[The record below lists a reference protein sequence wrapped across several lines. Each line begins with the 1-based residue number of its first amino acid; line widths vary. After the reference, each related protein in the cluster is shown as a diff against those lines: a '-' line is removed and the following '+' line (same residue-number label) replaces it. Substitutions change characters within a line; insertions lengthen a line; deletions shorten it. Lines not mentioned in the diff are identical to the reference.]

1 MSISIHGESHAF
13 EQRKREIYLKVSR
26 GEITPQNAVELLKH
40 ISDNNRIDTKASNS
54 SYQVNDI
61 AVIGISSLLPDAE
74 NVDELWDNLVKG
86 KDCISDV
93 PLERW
98 GAEYEDIKDDSSS
111 SACDKMGVVEH
122 IDKFDASF
130 FNILPLDALNMDPQE
145 RVFMQE
151 AWHALEDAG
160 YANDRLDKKNC
171 GIFVGAMGGDY
182 KIQTRMGGLGNSFIS
197 ARLAY
202 NLDLN
207 GPNMT
212 IDTACSS
219 SLVAIHQACQSLR
232 NDECTVAV
240 AGGVNVIS
248 TPDTHYIS
256 NKMGMLSNSG
266 RCRTFDNDADGFVPA
281 EGAAVV
287 ILKKLDK
294 AIEDKDHIYAVI
306 KGSAVNYDGATNGI
320 TAPGSPSQT
329 ALEKEVYER
338 YDIDPSEFSY
348 IECHGTGTKL
358 GDPIEISAM
367 KNAFAGY
374 TDKKQFCY
382 IGALKSNI
390 GHTLAA
396 SGAAG
401 VVKLMLCLEHKM
413 LVPSINLSKENEH
426 FDLRTTPFK
435 VVRDAVSWDS
445 KSPLKCAI
453 NSFGL
458 SGINCHM
465 VFEEYASPMTEYKCG
480 QKELPFVFS
489 AKKDSALK
497 ELLINMK
504 EFFEKN
510 DISDLDAISYTLL
523 NYRKSYSKR
532 LAIIA
537 GSREELCE
545 KIGSLIK
552 LGDTKAMSAADQL
565 GSCENE
571 ILKKIVTDYIGNG
584 SVSDKLIKEFYGE
597 GCPPVR
603 LPVYPFEK
611 RRYWLEKNDSKK
623 NVYPYDRIHI
633 SSCDD
638 NSLLLIKD
646 ISKNEPYIRDHRV
659 NDHFV
664 MPAAE
669 YAEIF
674 ADLAEELL
682 GSERIIVEDFYWVN
696 MLTADEDKSIRIRIS
711 KEKDGLIFK
720 ALSDDDSETLYTKAL
735 ISRANEETAAI
746 PDLSAVRQKLHHKAE
761 RDEIY
766 DYYSSVN
773 IEYGR
778 SFRGLENVVCSESE
792 AIGSFE
798 VTSSD
803 GVRMSYSV
811 FDSALQTIGAM
822 ACALGGKSGGTYVP
836 YGIKRIELYNS
847 LPQKGQAYVRVISQ
861 NRFDVY
867 IYDENE
873 KLCAY
878 IKEFSTKTVSSGE
891 VPDITYLVKKWKETD
906 LDKYR
911 NDDKRY
917 NGTVIICTEDMK
929 DFADEIAG
937 YRESCRIVLNDKEC
951 FSKLG
956 DLDDAEEIFFMVGT
970 ESEDNGR
977 EHLSVLGESD
987 EKGVVSVYRLF
998 GILGSRANRNT
1009 KLNIVTAN
1017 QSALSDSD
1025 HVFPYYSSIYGFVG
1039 SAKKEYPDYGIS
1051 VLDAD
1056 LISPD
1061 RSRHIKELAEKVY
1074 SDMRF
1079 DSYSRIVVERD
1090 NRFFIYEL
1098 ESCEKAE
1105 NADVFT
1111 KNGTYIIAGGLGGV
1125 GSETAKQLAEKY
1137 QADLILIGRSKLN
1150 DDKKKIL
1157 SEIEGYGG
1165 KVEYIA
1171 ADVTDNERM
1180 EAVISDVTER
1190 HGRIDGAV
1198 FSAFV
1203 LRDHM
1208 IRNMTEEE
1216 LKEVVRVK
1224 ARGTTSFVQLMMKA
1238 EAGFVITY
1246 SSIQTYA
1253 LAEGQS
1259 NYAAASLFQDYV
1271 SEYFNRCGNTAVKH
1285 INWGYFGSFGKVSG
1299 ADYKESITGQ
1309 GLYSIE
1315 SDEILPALRYLMGS
1329 DNDQIVSIKAD
1340 SSVIETFIKA
1350 EDVNDNEKTADNT
1363 EPVVSHIGS
1372 YEEVENRVIACT
1384 IKELF
1389 MQEEDIDIEEE
1400 FAEMGIDSISGV
1412 KYINAIN
1419 KEFNVNLKTTVLF
1432 ETGNIRKLSEYLLEN
1447 YSVAENDKDEE
1458 KVSESLLN
1466 NVTDEESEFKAVVL
1480 RKSGDISD
1488 IEICNITP
1496 KPPEYGE
1503 VQVIVKAFSLNFG
1516 DLLCVQGLYPTM
1528 PDYPFIPGFE
1538 FSGIIVK
1545 LGPGVTGYNIGDEVI
1560 GLTDSRMG
1568 AQSGIITV
1576 TANALTRK
1584 PGNVSF
1590 EEACAFPVVFMT
1602 VHHIFE
1608 SIRVRENEKILIQ
1621 SAAGGTGLIAVQY
1634 ALAKGLDVY
1643 ATAGSDAKLEYL
1655 AGMGVKHLINYS
1667 THDFKQEIL
1676 RMTENK
1682 GVDIV
1687 INTLSGEAIQ
1697 KGMDILA
1704 PGGRYVELAMTG
1716 LKNSAKLDLSKF
1728 THNQMFVSIDLR
1740 RVMLSDADIVSKYL
1754 KQVSETLAEGRIRP
1768 TVGKQFDFSDVIKAY
1783 EFISHREN
1791 IGKIVV
1797 RNTISDSRINEIAD
1811 IERKREKEGISKIV
1825 TMLSEGSISL
1835 DQAEKFME
1843 ERNYE

>member
-13 EQRKREIYLKVSR
+13 EKRKREIYLKVSR
-26 GEITPQNAVELLKH
+26 GEITPQNAVELLKN

-54 SYQVNDI
+54 SYPVNDI

-74 NVDELWDNLVKG
+74 NVDELWDNLVNG

-98 GAEYEDIKDDSSS
+98 GAEYEDIKDDSCS

-160 YANDRLDKKNC
+160 YANDRLDKRNC

-232 NDECTVAV
+232 NDECTVAI

-287 ILKKLDK
+287 ILKKVEK
-294 AIEDKDHIYAVI
+294 SIEDKDNIYAVI

-401 VVKLMLCLEHKM
+401 VVKLMLCLKHKM
-413 LVPSINLSKENEH
+413 LVPSINLNKENEH
-426 FDLRTTPFK
+426 FDLSRTPFK
-435 VVRDAVSWDS
+435 VVREAVSWDS
-445 KSPLKCAI
+445 KAPRRCAI

-465 VFEEYASPMTEYKCG
+465 VFEEYTSPAAEYKCG
-480 QKELPFVFS
+480 RKELPFVFS
-489 AKKDSALK
+489 AKKDKVLK
-497 ELLINMK
+497 ELLLNMK
-504 EFFEKN
+504 DFLERN
-510 DISDLDAISYTLL
+510 DNSELDAISYTLL

-537 GSREELCE
+537 GSKEELCE

-552 LGDTKAMSAADQL
+552 LGDTREMSEAGRLD
-565 GSCENE
+565 SCESDT
-571 ILKKIVTDYIGNG
+571 LKKIVTDYIVNG

-597 GCPPVR
+597 GCSPVS

-611 RRYWLEKNDSKK
+611 RRYWLDKTDCKK
-623 NVYPYDRIHI
+623 SAYPYDRIHI

-646 ISKNEPYIRDHRV
+646 ISKDDPYIRDHRV
-659 NDHFV
+659 NGHFV

-669 YAEIF
+669 YAELF
-674 ADLAEELL
+674 AGLAEELL
-682 GSERIIVEDFYWVN
+682 GSERITVEDFYWIN
-696 MLTADEDKSIRIRIS
+696 MLTADEDRSIKIKIS
-711 KEKDGLIFK
+711 KENDGLLFK
-720 ALSDDDSETLYTKAL
+720 ALSDDVDETLYTKAL
-735 ISRANEETAAI
+735 ISRADSEAAAY
-746 PDLSAVRQKLHHKAE
+746 PDLSAVRQRLHNKAE
-761 RDEIY
+761 CDEIY

-778 SFRGLENVVCSESE
+778 SFRGLKNVVCNESE

-803 GVRMSYSV
+803 DVLISHSV

-822 ACALGGKSGGTYVP
+822 ACAHGGKSGDTYVP
-836 YGIKRIELYNS
+836 YGIKRIELYDR
-847 LPQKGQAYVRVISQ
+847 LPKKGQAYVRVTSK

-878 IKEFSTKTVSSGE
+878 IKEFSTKNMASGAE
-891 VPDITYLVKKWKETD
+891 PDIAYLVKKWKEID

-911 NDDKRY
+911 NDDKSY

-937 YRESCRIVLNDKEC
+937 YRENCRIVFNDKEC
-951 FSKLG
+951 FGKLG
-956 DLDDAEEIFFMVGT
+956 ALDDVEEIFFMTGT
-970 ESEDNGR
+970 EAEDSEVDR
-977 EHLSVLGESD
+977 LSVLEESD
-987 EKGVVSVYRLF
+987 EKGVISVYRLF
-998 GILGSRANRNT
+998 GILGGKANRKV

-1017 QSALSDSD
+1017 QSALSDND
-1025 HVFPYYSSIYGFVG
+1025 HVFPYYSSVYGFLG
-1039 SAKKEYPDYGIS
+1039 SAKKEYLDYGIS

-1056 LISPD
+1056 LISAD
-1061 RSRHIKELAEKVY
+1061 RSSHIKELAEKVY

-1079 DSYSRIVVERD
+1079 DSYSRIVAERD
-1090 NRFFIYEL
+1090 NRFYTYEL
-1098 ESCEKAE
+1098 ESCEKTE
-1105 NADVFT
+1105 SEDVFI
-1111 KNGTYIIAGGLGGV
+1111 KNGTYVIAGGLGGV

-1137 QADLILIGRSKLN
+1137 QANLILIGRSELN
-1150 DDKKKIL
+1150 DEKRSIL
-1157 SEIEGYGG
+1157 SKIEEYGG
-1165 KVEYIA
+1165 KVEYIT

-1180 EAVISDVTER
+1180 EAVISDVTGR
-1190 HGRIDGAV
+1190 YGRIDGAV

-1208 IRNMTEEE
+1208 IENMTEEE
-1216 LKEVVRVK
+1216 LKDVIRVK
-1224 ARGTTSFVQLMMKA
+1224 ARGTTSFIQLMIKA
-1238 EAGFVITY
+1238 GAGFVITY

-1253 LAEGQS
+1253 LTEGQS

-1271 SEYFNRCGNTAVKH
+1271 SEYFNRCGNTVVKH

-1299 ADYKESITGQ
+1299 AEYKESIMGK
-1309 GLYSIE
+1309 GLYSIDSE
-1315 SDEILPALRYLMGS
+1315 DILPALRYLMVS
-1329 DNDQIVSIKAD
+1329 DDDQLVGIKAD
-1340 SSVIETFIKA
+1340 SSVMDIFIKA
-1350 EDVNDNEKTADNT
+1350 EDIKVNNQFTDNDKSD
-1363 EPVVSHIGS
+1363 VSSLGS
-1372 YEEVENRVIACT
+1372 YDDVENRVIACT
-1384 IKELF
+1384 VKELF

-1447 YSVAENDKDEE
+1447 YSVIENDKCKDNAGG
-1458 KVSESLLN
+1458 SALD
-1466 NVTDEESEFKAVVL
+1466 NVIDEESEFKAVVL

-1496 KPPEYGE
+1496 KTPERGE
-1503 VQVIVKAFSLNFG
+1503 VQIIVKAFSLNFG

-1538 FSGIIVK
+1538 FSGVIVK
-1545 LGPGVTGYNIGDEVI
+1545 IGPGVTGYNIGDEVI
-1560 GLTDSRMG
+1560 GLTDNRMG

-1576 TANALTRK
+1576 TANALTHK

-1608 SIRVRENEKILIQ
+1608 SIKIRENEKILIQ

-1643 ATAGSDAKLEYL
+1643 ATAGSQAKLEYL

-1676 RMTENK
+1676 RMTDNK

-1687 INTLSGEAIQ
+1687 INTLSGDAIQ

-1740 RVMLSDADIVSKYL
+1740 RIMLSDADIVSKYL
-1754 KQVSETLAEGRIRP
+1754 KQVNETLAEGRIRP

-1811 IERKREKEGISKIV
+1811 IERKREKDGISRIV

>member
-1 MSISIHGESHAF
+1 MSISIHGENHVF
-13 EQRKREIYLKVSR
+13 EKRKREIYLKVSR

-40 ISDNNRIDTKASNS
+40 ISDNNKIDTKVSNS
-54 SYQVNDI
+54 SCPTNDI
-61 AVIGISSLLPDAE
+61 AVIGISSLLPYAE
-74 NVDELWDNLVKG
+74 NADELWDNLLNG

-98 GAEYEDIKDDSSS
+98 RATSEDIKDDSSS
-111 SACDKMGVVEH
+111 AACDKMGVVEH

-160 YANDRLDKKNC
+160 YANDRLDRRNC

-202 NLDLN
+202 NLDMN

-219 SLVAIHQACQSLR
+219 SLVAIHQACQSIR
-232 NDECTVAV
+232 NDECTVAI

-248 TPDTHYIS
+248 TADTHYIS
-256 NKMGMLSNSG
+256 NKMSMLSNSG
-266 RCRTFDNDADGFVPA
+266 RCRTFDNDADGFVPS

-294 AIEDKDHIYAVI
+294 AIEDNDHIYALI

-320 TAPGSPSQT
+320 TAPSSPSQT
-329 ALEKEVYER
+329 ALEQEVYER
-338 YDIDPSEFSY
+338 YNIDPSELSY

-367 KNAFAGY
+367 KNAFAKY

-401 VVKLMLCLEHKM
+401 VVKLMLCLKHKM
-413 LVPSINLSKENEH
+413 LVPSINLRKENEH
-426 FDLRTTPFK
+426 FDLSKTPFK
-435 VVRDAVSWDS
+435 IVRESMSW
-445 KSPLKCAI
+445 KSTSPRRCAI

-465 VFEEYASPMTEYKCG
+465 VFEEYTDNKSAYDCRR
-480 QKELPFVFS
+480 KELPFVFS
-489 AKKDSALK
+489 AKKEKALR
-497 ELLINMK
+497 ELLSNMK
-504 EFFEKN
+504 DFLEKN
-510 DISDLDAISYTLL
+510 DNTNLGAVSYTLL

-532 LAIIA
+532 VAIIA
-537 GSREELCE
+537 GSRKELCE
-545 KIGSLIK
+545 KLGSLLK
-552 LGDTKAMSAADQL
+552 RCTLSDMSAAESC
-565 GSCENE
+565 GSCDSA
-571 ILKKIVTDYIGNG
+571 ILKQIVTDYIGNG
-584 SVSDKLIKEFYGE
+584 SVSEELIKKFYGE
-597 GCPPVR
+597 GCSPVS
-603 LPVYPFEK
+603 LPNYPFEK
-611 RRYWLEKNDSKK
+611 RRYWLDKTALKEKA
-623 NVYPYDRIHI
+623 YLYDRINI
-633 SSCDD
+633 NSCED
-638 NSLLLIKD
+638 NSLVLIKN
-646 ISKNEPYIRDHRV
+646 ISKDDLYIRDHRV
-659 NDHFV
+659 NERFI

-669 YAEIF
+669 YAELF
-674 ADLAEELL
+674 AGLAEELL
-682 GSERIIVEDFYWVN
+682 GSRRIAIEDFYWLN
-696 MLTADEDKSIRIRIS
+696 MLAVDEKKSIRIRIN
-711 KEKDGLIFK
+711 KEKDSLIFK
-720 ALSDDDSETLYTKAL
+720 ALSDDGNDTLYTKASVS
-735 ISRANEETAAI
+735 ISDAEASETF
-746 PDLSAVRQKLHHKAE
+746 DLFDIKQRLHHKVE
-761 RDEIY
+761 SDEIY
-766 DYYSSVN
+766 DYYSSIN
-773 IEYGR
+773 IEYKR
-778 SFRGLENVVCSESE
+778 SFRGLENVVCSEKE
-792 AIGSFE
+792 AIGTFE
-798 VTSSD
+798 ITSSD
-803 GVRMSYSV
+803 DVLLSYSV

-822 ACALGGKSGGTYVP
+822 SCALGKRKGSTYVP
-836 YGIKRIELYNS
+836 YGVKKIEMYSS
-847 LPQKGQAYVRVISQ
+847 LPKKGQAYVRMISDGK
-861 NRFDVY
+861 FDVY
-867 IYDENE
+867 IYDEDE
-873 KLCAY
+873 KPCAY
-878 IKEFSTKTVSSGE
+878 IKEFSVKSVSVE
-891 VPDITYLVKKWKETD
+891 TEPNMTYFVKKWKEIE

-911 NDDKRY
+911 NNSSHYD
-917 NGTVIICTEDMK
+917 GTIIICTEDMK
-929 DFADEIAG
+929 DFAEEIAV
-937 YRESCRIVLNDKEC
+937 YRKDCNIIVNDNGC
-951 FSKLG
+951 LDKLG
-956 DLDDAEEIFFMVGT
+956 SLEDIEEIFFLTGLIV
-970 ESEDNGR
+970 SDNDDDR
-977 EHLSVLGESD
+977 LAKLEATD
-987 EKGVVSVYRLF
+987 EKGIVSVYRLF
-998 GILGSRANRNT
+998 NILAQKANR
-1009 KLNIVTAN
+1009 KIKVNIVTAN
-1017 QSALSDSD
+1017 QSALSDND
-1025 HVFPYYSSIYGFVG
+1025 HVFPYFSAIYGFVG
-1039 SAKKEYPDYGIS
+1039 SAKKEYADYAIS

-1056 LISPD
+1056 MTSSE
-1061 RSRHIKELAEKVY
+1061 RSSHIKELAEKVY

-1079 DSYSRIVVERD
+1079 DSYSRIVAERD
-1090 NRFFIYEL
+1090 NRFYIYEL
-1098 ESCEKAE
+1098 ESCDKPETE
-1105 NADVFT
+1105 SVFVQ
-1111 KNGTYIIAGGLGGV
+1111 NGIYVIAGGMGGV

-1137 QADLILIGRSKLN
+1137 QANLILIGRSELSE
-1150 DDKKKIL
+1150 DKKKIL
-1157 SEIEGYGG
+1157 SEIESCGG
-1165 KVEYIA
+1165 KAEYIT
-1171 ADVTDNERM
+1171 ADVTDNKRM
-1180 EAVISDVTER
+1180 EEVISEVI
-1190 HGRIDGAV
+1190 GRYGKIDGAV

-1208 IRNMTEEE
+1208 IENMTEDE
-1216 LKEVVRVK
+1216 LREVIRVK
-1224 ARGTTSFVQLMMKA
+1224 ERGTTSFIQLMIKV

-1253 LAEGQS
+1253 LMEGQS
-1259 NYAAASLFQDYV
+1259 NYAAASLFQDYA
-1271 SEYFNRCGNTAVKH
+1271 SEYFNRLCGTVVKH

-1299 ADYKESITGQ
+1299 DEYKKSITNR
-1309 GLYSIE
+1309 GLYSIN
-1315 SDEILPALRYLMGS
+1315 SDEILPALEYLIDS
-1329 DNDQIVSIKAD
+1329 DNDQLVSIKAD
-1340 SSVIETFIKA
+1340 SSVIDMFLRA
-1350 EDVNDNEKTADNT
+1350 EDIKGTEEVVDNNKPTA
-1363 EPVVSHIGS
+1363 SFIGS
-1372 YEEVENRVIACT
+1372 YEDVENRVIACT
-1384 IKELF
+1384 VNELLF
-1389 MQEEDIDIEEE
+1389 QEEEIDIEEE
-1400 FAEMGIDSISGV
+1400 FAEMGIDSVSGV

-1432 ETGNIRKLSEYLLEN
+1432 ETGNIRKLSEYICEN
-1447 YSVAENDKDEE
+1447 YSVIGNNEEE
-1458 KVSESLLN
+1458 KTGNETSLN

-1480 RKSGDISD
+1480 RKSGDIND

-1496 KPPEYGE
+1496 RTPEYGE

-1538 FSGIIVK
+1538 FSGVVVK
-1545 LGPGVTGYNIGDEVI
+1545 LGPGVTGFNIGDEVI

-1576 TANALTRK
+1576 TANALTHK
-1584 PGNVSF
+1584 PANVSF
-1590 EEACAFPVVFMT
+1590 EEACSFPVVFMT

-1608 SIRVRENEKILIQ
+1608 SIKIRENEKILIQ

-1643 ATAGSDAKLEYL
+1643 ATAGSDAKLKYL

-1667 THDFKQEIL
+1667 THDFKQEIV

-1687 INTLSGEAIQ
+1687 INTLSGDAIQ

-1716 LKNSAKLDLSKF
+1716 LKNSSKLDFSKF
-1728 THNQMFVSIDLR
+1728 IHNQMFVSIDLR
-1740 RVMLSDADIVSKYL
+1740 RVMMSDAYIVRKYL
-1754 KQVSETLAEGRIRP
+1754 KQVNKTLAEGRIRP
-1768 TVGKQFDFSDVIKAY
+1768 TVGKQFDFDDILKAY

-1797 RNTISDSRINEIAD
+1797 RNTISDSRIIELAENE
-1811 IERKREKEGISKIV
+1811 RRREKEGISKIV